1 MVIVLILHSYTSFC
15 SAEIHVIT
23 SEALLLNTWSIWP
36 YDRDNHKFPRHCA
49 SGVIFIS
56 SQTMIDKKYV
66 YMCIHMYMYTY
77 ICICI
82 YVYVYIQFSRTSL
95 YAAQISGL
103 SKAACVVAMY
113 KLSNTSVSVTE
124 IYKCL
129 SQAGAWLSSGSCLI
143 KGSTDVPHIF

>member
-66 YMCIHMYMYTY
+66 YMYMYMYIC

>member
-66 YMCIHMYMYTY
+66 YMCIHMYMYMY

-82 YVYVYIQFSRTSL
+82 YTVLSHESVCSSDIRSL
-95 YAAQISGL
+95 
-103 SKAACVVAMY
+103 
-113 KLSNTSVSVTE
+113 
-124 IYKCL
+124 
-129 SQAGAWLSSGSCLI
+129 
-143 KGSTDVPHIF
+143 KGSLCRCDVQAQ